1 VPDEGYEIICN
12 NCRSPVSSEAMS
24 CPRCGEVLQ
33 ERADRV
39 PEPQSSAL
47 GGAIASGLTS
57 SQLRTWDA
65 PAPPS
70 PPPFP
75 LPSLSEAQVSYGGFW
90 IRALAALI
98 DGLILGVADFLLR
111 PRVGVVYPLI
121 ALLGDWLYFSLMES
135 SSSQGT
141 VGKIVCGLRVT
152 DTQGR
157 RISFGRAT
165 GRYFAKILSALIL
178 FIGYLMVGWT
188 RQKRGLHDFIA
199 GTLVVRI

>member
-1 VPDEGYEIICN
+1 
-12 NCRSPVSSEAMS
+12 
-24 CPRCGEVLQ
+24 
-33 ERADRV
+33 
-39 PEPQSSAL
+39 
-47 GGAIASGLTS
+47 LTS

-98 DGLILGVADFLLR
+98 DGLILGVADFFLR

-121 ALLGDWLYFSLMES
+121 ALVGDWLYFSLMES

-199 GTLVVRI
+199 GTLVVRT

>member
-1 VPDEGYEIICN
+1 
-12 NCRSPVSSEAMS
+12 MS

-33 ERADRV
+33 ERGDRA

-47 GGAIASGLTS
+47 AGAIASGLTS
-57 SQLRTWDA
+57 TRLRTWE
-65 PAPPS
+65 APPT
-70 PPPFP
+70 PPPSSLS
-75 LPSLSEAQVSYGGFW
+75 LPSLSSAQVSYGGFW
-90 IRALAALI
+90 IRTLAALI
-98 DGLILGVADFLLR
+98 DGLIVGVADFFLR
-111 PRVGVVYPLI
+111 PRVGEVYPLI
-121 ALLGDWLYFSLMES
+121 SLVGDWLYFSLMES
-135 SSSQGT
+135 SASQGT

-178 FIGYLMVGWT
+178 LIGYLMVGWT

-199 GTLVVRI
+199 GTLVVRS